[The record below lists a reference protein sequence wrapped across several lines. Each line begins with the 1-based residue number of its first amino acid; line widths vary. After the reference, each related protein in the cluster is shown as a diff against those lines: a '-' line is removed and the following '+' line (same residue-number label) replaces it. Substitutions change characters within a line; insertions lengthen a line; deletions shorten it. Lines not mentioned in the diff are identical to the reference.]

1 MARIQ
6 NKRRTHTIV
15 LCALAA
21 GMFGFAF
28 SLVPLY
34 DVFCELT
41 GLNGRTAERASRN
54 EPVPSAADREV
65 TIQFL
70 AQTSNGMPWEFRPT
84 QSQLRVRLGEIYSTR
99 YYVRNRA
106 DAAVIGQAVPSVA
119 PGPAA
124 PYLNKLECF
133 CFSQQRLEAGA
144 EMEMPVRFYVAADLP
159 PQIHTLTL
167 SYTLF
172 PVRSDAQRSAD
183 ATGEQAPASIA
194 RSRS

>member
-1 MARIQ
+1 MAPIPT
-6 NKRRTHTIV
+6 KRRTHTIA
-15 LCALAA
+15 LCALAVA
-21 GMFGFAF
+21 MFGFAF

-34 DVFCELT
+34 DAFCEWT
-41 GLNGRTAERASRN
+41 GLNGRTAQRASRN
-54 EPVPSAADREV
+54 EPVPSVADREV

-84 QSQLRVRLGEIYSTR
+84 ERQLRVRLGEIHTTR

-106 DAAVIGQAVPSVA
+106 DAAVTGQAVPSVA

-133 CFSQQRLEAGA
+133 CFSHQRLAAGA

-172 PVRSDAQRSAD
+172 PVRPDAQRSAD
-183 ATGEQAPASIA
+183 ATSEQAPASIA

>member
-1 MARIQ
+1 MALIP
-6 NKRRTHTIV
+6 NKRRRHTIV

-21 GMFGFAF
+21 GMFAFAF

-34 DVFCELT
+34 DAFCELT
-41 GLNGRTAERASRN
+41 GLNGRTAERASN
-54 EPVPSAADREV
+54 EPVAAAADREV

-106 DAAVIGQAVPSVA
+106 DAAVTGQAVPSVA

-172 PVRSDAQRSAD
+172 PVRSDAPRSAD